1 MSRKRLG
8 WLSALIALPLL
19 TPLSS
24 AIAQQYAAPADTA
37 YPGTIT
43 LDVDATDLQHRVFR
57 AKQRI
62 PVQAGPL
69 TLLYPQW
76 LPGRHAGYG
85 AVEKYAGLVITGNGQ
100 KIEWKRDPLD
110 VYAFDIV
117 VPQGVTEIE
126 IASEFLSPTAREQ
139 GRVVM
144 TPAMLNLQWNNIALY
159 PAGHYANKVTFVAT
173 LKVPPGWQ
181 PYTALD
187 VESRNGDTVRYKP
200 VDFDTLVDSPVYAGK
215 HYKVIDLD
223 PGAKVPVRLNVIA
236 DDARQ
241 LETKDDHIAAHRKLV
256 QQAYKLYGSHH
267 YDHYDFLF
275 SLSEQMGGNGL
286 EHHRSSENG
295 VGTDYFTDWDPK
307 KGSTDLL
314 AHEYTHSW
322 NGKFRRPADLNT
334 PSFNVP
340 MQGSLLW
347 VYEGQTQYWGNVL
360 TARAG
365 LRSPQGAR
373 DALAMV
379 AATYAD
385 NRPGLSWRAVQDTTN
400 DPIIAQR
407 RPKPYRGWQL
417 SEDYYAAG
425 QMIWLEADARIRA
438 KTNNRKSLDDFA
450 RTFFGV
456 DNGSW
461 TAKPYVFDDVVAAL
475 NSVVA
480 DDWATFLRTRLDGH
494 GSLVGGI
501 EASGWRLVYK
511 DKPNEMAK
519 NGGRGGRDRG
529 TADFLYSLGF
539 TVNKESEF
547 GDVRWDS
554 PAFKAG
560 IGAGM
565 TLVAVDDR
573 EYTKELLEDAIKAA
587 KDSKAPIKLTVKD
600 FDRYRT
606 IDVDYHEG
614 LRYPHLERIEGKP
627 DYLTPIFTARK

>member
-8 WLSALIALPLL
+8 WLSALIVLPLL

-24 AIAQQYAAPADTA
+24 AIAQQYAAPADTP

-85 AVEKYAGLVITGNGQ
+85 AVEKYAGLTITGNGQ

-110 VYAFDIV
+110 VYAFNIV

-144 TPAMLNLQWNNIALY
+144 APAMFNLQWNNIALY
-159 PAGHYANKVTFVAT
+159 PAGHYANKVTFAAT
-173 LKVPPGWQ
+173 LKVPAGWQ

-187 VESRNGDTVRYKP
+187 VDSRNGDTVRYKP

-241 LETKDDHIAAHRKLV
+241 LEAKDDHVAAHRKLV
-256 QQAYKLYGSHH
+256 QQAYKLFGSHH

-275 SLSEQMGGNGL
+275 SLSEQMSGNGL

-314 AHEYTHSW
+314 AHEFAHSW

-365 LRSPQGAR
+365 LRTLQTAR

-379 AATYAD
+379 AASYAD

-438 KTNNRKSLDDFA
+438 KSGNRKSLDDFA
-450 RTFFGV
+450 RAFFGV
-456 DNGSW
+456 DDGSW
-461 TAKPYVFDDVVAAL
+461 TVKPYVFDDVVAAL
-475 NSVVA
+475 NGVVA

-494 GSLVGGI
+494 GSLIGGI

-511 DKPNEMAK
+511 DKPNDLAK
-519 NGGRGGRDRG
+519 NGRGRDRG
-529 TADFLYSLGF
+529 GADFLYSLGF
-539 TVNKESEF
+539 TVGKEGEF

-573 EYTKELLEDAIKAA
+573 EYSKELLEDAIKAA

-600 FDRYRT
+600 FDRFRT
-606 IDVDYHEG
+606 ITIDYHGG